1 MHPSLLYIK
10 ERLNSFAK
18 GNSFEFSFVLMAY
31 IYFKNNS
38 YVEDQVKN
46 NLPQKYIK
54 NERLFLELSR
64 LITLLKLC

>member
-1 MHPSLLYIK
+1 
-10 ERLNSFAK
+10 
-18 GNSFEFSFVLMAY
+18 MAY

-38 YVEDQVKN
+38 DVEDQLKN